1 MKKSLYA
8 IITVFLF
15 MSLCSFSE
23 CDNRR
28 DGHEYIT
35 VINDSD
41 DTICWEQY
49 YFSGM
54 TVADTFYNQKGS
66 IFEVPPHTVYDHVS
80 WNHYWE
86 TSLEGLEYS
95 GVRYIQWLFMDWKKY
110 KEYRDSSEAV
120 IREKVPVVKIL
131 RFTLEDLEKCNWTV
145 SFPSY
150 PSYNSSVNE

>member
-1 MKKSLYA
+1 MKKSFYSL
-8 IITVFLF
+8 ITVILF

-35 VINDSD
+35 VINESD
-41 DTICWEQY
+41 DTICWQQHC
-49 YFSGM
+49 FTGI
-54 TVADTFYNQKGS
+54 TDADTFYIQNRVVR
-66 IFEVPPHTVYDHVS
+66 EVPPHTVYHHGS
-80 WNHYWE
+80 WNYYWE

-120 IREKVPVVKIL
+120 IREKVPVLKIW

-145 SFPSY
+145 TYPSY
-150 PSYNSSVNE
+150 PSYKFIERE